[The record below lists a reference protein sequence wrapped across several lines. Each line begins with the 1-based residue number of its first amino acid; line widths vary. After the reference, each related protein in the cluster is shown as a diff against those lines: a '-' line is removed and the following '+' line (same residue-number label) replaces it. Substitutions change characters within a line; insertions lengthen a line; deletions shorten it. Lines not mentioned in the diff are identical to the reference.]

1 LVVLRFAV
9 AILLVAAAFAVA
21 TSGVAVAAPSIADLE
36 GFAGI
41 EFGDSLEVAK
51 KKHPEMRPVST
62 NDTRLNAAAIQSPHL
77 MRQVIGDYKLGN
89 VPTPVQVELRFWRD
103 QLWAVVVYYDRGES
117 EAVLKYL
124 DETYGPRTS
133 GAPERPIWSD
143 DRVQLQVVTTGGWY
157 GATSK
162 PISEDARA
170 WFFKKLSG
178 HAPAAD
184 EGSDKPAEKHDH
196 SHESA
201 KPVAGSENKPK
212 P

>member
-1 LVVLRFAV
+1 MLRILSAL
-9 AILLVAAAFAVA
+9 LLVAAAAAVA
-21 TSGVAVAAPSIADLE
+21 TGSEPAAPSPSIADLK
-36 GFAGI
+36 GFAEI

-62 NDTRLNAAAIQSPHL
+62 TDTRLNAAAIQSPHL
-77 MRQVIGDYKLGN
+77 VREVIGDYKLGN

-133 GAPERPIWSD
+133 GTPQRPIWSD

-162 PISEDARA
+162 SISEDARS

-178 HAPAAD
+178 HAAAAD
-184 EGSDKPAEKHDH
+184 EGSSKPAEKHDH